1 LKDLSERSISIN
13 SFVACSDNS
22 SPLIDDDEDEE
33 EGRITVEGADCFAL
47 PLVVEVDCVFE
58 EEDEF
63 DVDISLVSLIP
74 PLEEEEE
81 LPPPH
86 PPDSSS

>member
-13 SFVACSDNS
+13 SCVACSDNS
-22 SPLIDDDEDEE
+22 SPLIDDDDEE
-33 EGRITVEGADCFAL
+33 EGSITVEGADCFAL
-47 PLVVEVDCVFE
+47 PLVVEVDCFVE

-63 DVDISLVSLIP
+63 DALVSFIP
-74 PLEEEEE
+74 LVPTPLEEE